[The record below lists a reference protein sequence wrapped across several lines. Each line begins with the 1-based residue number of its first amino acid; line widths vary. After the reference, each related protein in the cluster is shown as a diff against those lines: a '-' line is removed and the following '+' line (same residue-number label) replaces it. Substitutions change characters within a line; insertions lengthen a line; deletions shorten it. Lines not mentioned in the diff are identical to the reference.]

1 MPCEIWDRIGTLL
14 LPDDSLRERMYRGA
28 MREVLT
34 LSLACS
40 NLNTALVPTR
50 RAAEQVLL
58 RIKLTSRIWT
68 NILDEMLS
76 DDPDIKSGHST
87 YFSVICDYRDRPLLY
102 YDGPGGKI
110 MDTAQGVCRILQKY
124 AGGMDTSEI
133 VDGFGDTCDSL
144 SILVTTVREE
154 PSEKVKCYQT
164 EDVQLFSLTEASV
177 RVIADTIIKEGHPW
191 NTDEVF
197 EFYSLGFKPVPE
209 PAMLA
214 YQKFIAKQ

>member
-1 MPCEIWDRIGTLL
+1 
-14 LPDDSLRERMYRGA
+14 MYGGASIYSIYSGA

-34 LSLACS
+34 LSLVCS

-68 NILDEMLS
+68 HILYEMLS
-76 DDPDIKSGHST
+76 DDPDVKSGHST
-87 YFSVICDYRDRPLLY
+87 YFSVVCDYRDRPLLY

-110 MDTAQGVCRILQKY
+110 MHTAQGLCRKLQKY
-124 AGGMDTSEI
+124 AGGFSTSEI
-133 VDGFGDTCDSL
+133 VDDFGSACESL

-154 PSEKVKCYQT
+154 PSEKLKCYQAA
-164 EDVQLFSLTEASV
+164 DVQLFSLTEASV

-209 PAMLA
+209 PVMLA
-214 YQKFIAKQ
+214 YQKFRAQQ